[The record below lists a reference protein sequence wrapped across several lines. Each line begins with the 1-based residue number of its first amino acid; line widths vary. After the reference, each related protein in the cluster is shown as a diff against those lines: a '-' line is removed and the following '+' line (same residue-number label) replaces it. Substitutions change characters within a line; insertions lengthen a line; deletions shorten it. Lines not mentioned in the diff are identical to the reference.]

1 MKKKLIFI
9 IIGVILLAGAS
20 IGGLFYFKSLNKKS
34 VGTTVSGY
42 VLGDGMAPDLTP
54 EEIAEMLQKEIDA
67 SKVVFSLYSE
77 PTFKGKK
84 GTIMFANPKHS
95 AHNIDLRVKVDGKT
109 VTDQVVKWSA
119 SCGRSNKESSK
130 SNKDD
135 QIKITIYDWS
145 DTCEVKAT
153 VKIGSKTYT
162 ESKMVKLS

>member
-34 VGTTVSGY
+34 VGTTLSGY

-77 PTFKGKK
+77 PRFKGKK

-109 VTDQVVKWSA
+109 VIRTEKIAPDQYIENIELIGKA
-119 SCGRSNKESSK
+119 LKKGKHKGEAMITAYDK
-130 SNKDD
+130 KTG
-135 QIKITIYDWS
+135 KIVG
-145 DTCEVKAT
+145 EVAVEMNIT
-153 VKIGSKTYT
+153 S
-162 ESKMVKLS
+162 E